1 MRIAILEDDPSQMEL
16 VVHWLQLAGHH
27 AHAFERGA
35 QLLRALEL
43 DSFDA
48 LLLDWNIPNISGL
61 EVLKRVRQQLR
72 PRIPIVFITARTEET
87 DVVLALRQGADGY
100 VVKPMR
106 RMELLARLQAV
117 TRRSA
122 PEAPQS
128 EQLEVDVFRV
138 DVAARRL
145 LRNDQPLDLTAKN
158 FDLAVFFLRNV
169 GRMLSRGHLRESVW
183 GAKVAVSSRTL
194 DTHVSQIRNKLLLT
208 PEHGWRLAAVYGY
221 GYRLERLAKG
231 TPLRAPQ
238 AESATKERKQP
249 ASQDLVG
256 QETEDSYAAL
266 LVP

>member
-16 VVHWLQLAGHH
+16 LVHWLQLAGHH

-48 LLLDWNIPNISGL
+48 LLLDWNIPDISGL

-72 PRIPIVFITARTEET
+72 SRIPIVFITARTDEV

-100 VVKPMR
+100 LVKPMR

-117 TRRSA
+117 TRRDA
-122 PEAPQS
+122 AAEASQAQ
-128 EQLEVDVFRV
+128 QLEVDAFRV

-145 LRNDQPLDLTAKN
+145 LRNDQPLDLSAKD

-169 GRMLSRGHLRESVW
+169 GRLLSRGHLMESVW
-183 GAKVAVSSRTL
+183 SAKAAVSSRTL
-194 DTHVSQIRNKLLLT
+194 DTHVSRIRNKLLLM

-231 TPLRAPQ
+231 TALRAPQ
-238 AESATKERKQP
+238 AASATKDTKQP
-249 ASQDLVG
+249 AFQDLVG
-256 QETEDSYAAL
+256 QEA
-266 LVP
+266 